1 MKSSFGRPDLFKRID
16 MPRLSSYLDPQL
28 ISQQSSTLL
37 AVAPSDTCN
46 PTQRQKQ
53 QDTTTVQQQAEKIL
67 KLTEQIRAQ
76 QTRR

>member
-46 PTQRQKQ
+46 PTQKQ